1 MQGSAATADSWLSDV
16 SAFARTDVES
26 YLASHPEDRYPDVL
40 VERLRQLGV
49 FGATVPAE
57 YGGSDRPAPEVA
69 RLGYELARGWQ
80 SLAAL
85 TGTHLKLCRQ
95 LLAHGTEQQKRQWL
109 PLMAKGERVFAR
121 AFHEQGVTDLAAL
134 RSTAELRGGTGRL
147 NGRKSWVTNARHADR
162 IVAVVRAGGVA
173 IGVVTDPRR
182 PGVEIGPE
190 LPRPGML
197 GVSLAEVTYQDYEF
211 DPDTEVVGGPD
222 HDLTDALH
230 GYDVTSYVARALGSA
245 DAVHECALRFVR
257 ESARGRSPEAGGAI
271 RLRVGELA
279 TRRAAMHAV
288 WQCLTQPAAD
298 GHPPLTPGAAKVFTT
313 AALQELVRAAAV
325 LCGGAGY
332 AGPLPALGRHYRD
345 ALALPII
352 GTPNDTLLSLIGERE
367 LAGEDA

>member
-1 MQGSAATADSWLSDV
+1 MPGSTTRTDSWLSEV
-16 SAFARTDVES
+16 GAFVRTDVEG

-49 FGATVPAE
+49 FGVTVPEE
-57 YGGSDRPAPEVA
+57 YGGSERPAREVA
-69 RLGYELARGWQ
+69 RLGYELGRGWQ

-85 TGTHLKLCRQ
+85 VGTHLKLCRQ
-95 LLAHGTEQQKRQWL
+95 VLAHGTEQQRRQWL
-109 PLMAKGERVFAR
+109 PLMAGGERVFAR
-121 AFHEQGVTDLAAL
+121 AFHEQGVTDPAAL
-134 RSTAELRGGTGRL
+134 RSTAELHGGTGRL
-147 NGRKSWVTNARHADR
+147 NGHKSWVTNARHADV
-162 IVAVVRAGGVA
+162 IVAVVRSGAA
-173 IGVVTDPRR
+173 TIGVLTDPRR
-182 PGVEIGPE
+182 PGVEIGAE

-211 DPDTEVVGGPD
+211 DPDTEVIGGAG
-222 HDLTDALH
+222 HDLTEALR

-245 DAVHECALRFVR
+245 DAVYECALRFVR
-257 ESARGRSPEAGGAI
+257 ESAPGRPPRAGGAI
-271 RLRVGELA
+271 GLRVGELA

-288 WQCLTQPAAD
+288 WQCLVQPTEG
-298 GHPPLTPGAAKVFTT
+298 GHPPLTSGAAKVITT

-332 AGPLPALGRHYRD
+332 AGPLACLGRHYRD

>member
-1 MQGSAATADSWLSDV
+1 MRGSAVRADVWLSDV
-16 SAFARTDVES
+16 GAFVRTDVES

-49 FGATVPAE
+49 FGATVPVE

-69 RLGYELARGWQ
+69 RLGYELASGWQ

-85 TGTHLKLCRQ
+85 TGTHLKLCGQ
-95 LLAHGTEQQKRQWL
+95 LLRHGTEQQRRTWL
-109 PLMAKGERVFAR
+109 PLMARGERVFAR
-121 AFHEQGVTDLAAL
+121 AYHEQGVADPAAL
-134 RSTAELRGGTGRL
+134 RSTAALHGGTGRL
-147 NGRKSWVTNARHADR
+147 SGHKSWVTNARHADR
-162 IVAVVRAGGVA
+162 IVAVVRSGDAV

-182 PGVEIGPE
+182 PGVEIGAE

-197 GVSLAEVTYQDYEF
+197 GVSLTEVTYRDYEF
-211 DPDTEVVGGPD
+211 DPDTEVIGGPG
-222 HDLTDALH
+222 HDLTDALR

-245 DAVHECALRFVR
+245 DAVYACALRFVR
-257 ESARGRSPEAGGAI
+257 KSVHGRPAEARGAI
-271 RLRVGELA
+271 GLRIGELA

-288 WQCLTQPAAD
+288 WQCLQQPAA
-298 GHPPLTPGAAKVFTT
+298 GNHPPLAPGAAKVFTT
-313 AALQELVRAAAV
+313 ATLQELVRAAAL
-325 LCGGAGY
+325 LCGGTGY